1 MLADRTQ
8 AIERLLLA
16 REIEEFLY
24 HEAAL
29 LDDRRFD
36 EWLDLLTDDVRYF
49 MPLRRNVKFGEHAAR
64 ENTREGQDVA
74 WFDEGKETLTKR
86 VRQLNTGIHWGEEPL
101 SRTCHMVT
109 NVQVL
114 ETDGNEV
121 RVASRF
127 LLYRN
132 RLHDET
138 DILVGKRDDTLR
150 RVDGV
155 WKLARR
161 TILLDQN
168 VLLAK
173 NLTFFL

>member
-1 MLADRTQ
+1 MPADR
-8 AIERLLLA
+8 AHEIERLLLV

-49 MPLRRNVKFGEHAAR
+49 MPLRRNVKFGEQAQR
-64 ENTREGQDVA
+64 ENSREGQDVA
-74 WFDEGKETLTKR
+74 WFDEGKDTLTRR
-86 VRQLNTGIHWGEEPL
+86 VRQINTGIHWGEEPL
-101 SRTCHMVT
+101 SRTCHLVA
-109 NVQVL
+109 NVQV
-114 ETDGNEV
+114 
-121 RVASRF
+121 VAHSGDELRAVSRF

-132 RLHDET
+132 RLYDET
-138 DILVGKRDDTLR
+138 DILAGKREDTLR
-150 RVDGV
+150 RVDGA

-161 TILLDQN
+161 TILLDQS